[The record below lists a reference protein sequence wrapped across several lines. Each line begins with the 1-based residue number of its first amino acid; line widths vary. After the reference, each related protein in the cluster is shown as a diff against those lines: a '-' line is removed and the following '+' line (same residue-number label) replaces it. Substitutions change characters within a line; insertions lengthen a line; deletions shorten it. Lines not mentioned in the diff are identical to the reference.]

1 MALDLEI
8 YTGILNIP
16 NLKVEKVEY
25 SEKELNIYCKIEK
38 ETAELCPSCQTEV
51 FNKREKYRREVHD
64 LGISGRK
71 VILHLLVHQ
80 YDCDCCHRTFSE
92 KFDFVEPNKSYTKR
106 QAKWV
111 FEMSAQQS
119 HYRVAALTGFSHK
132 TIERIC
138 YNQIINREVNW
149 DKIRRIGLDE
159 FAFKKGHKDFIT
171 VIVDLDTHNI
181 IDILEERSKEFLR
194 AYFQSLGYSFCARIE
209 DFCSDMWGPFQ
220 DLAKEIF
227 PNANIHVDRFHWTIH
242 LNKVLDSERKSIRR
256 ENKEEEA
263 YKRLKWKL
271 IKRPENLNEQEIK
284 DLSKAFILNTELE
297 DLYEMRNTFQ
307 AIFDTN
313 FSCEFAKEQID
324 HWLEQ
329 AKKMGN
335 KNLNKFTDLFNRHKD
350 NILNYF
356 KNRLSSGA
364 VEGTNNLLRT
374 VKRFTFN
381 MTNFQHFKFRVFAYK
396 S

>member
-16 NLKVEKVEY
+16 NLKVEKVVY
-25 SEKELNIYCKIEK
+25 SEK
-38 ETAELCPSCQTEV
+38 ETAEICPGGQTEV
-51 FNKREKYRREVHD
+51 FSKRKKYRREVND

-80 YDCDCCHRTFSE
+80 YNCDCCGRNFSE

-111 FEMSAQQS
+111 FEISAQQS
-119 HYRVAALTGFSHK
+119 HSRVAALVGYSHK
-132 TIERIC
+132 TVERIC

-149 DKIRRIGLDE
+149 EKIKRIGLDE

-171 VIVDLDTHNI
+171 VIVDLDTHDI
-181 IDILEERSKEFLR
+181 IDILEERSKEYLR
-194 AYFQSLGYSFCARIE
+194 AYFQSLGDVFCARIE

-227 PNANIHVDRFHWTIH
+227 PNANIHVDRFHWTVH
-242 LNKVLDSERKSIRR
+242 LNKVLDSERKSIRK

-271 IKRPENLNEQEIK
+271 IKRRENLNEQEIE
-284 DLSKAFILNTELE
+284 DLKKAFNLNSELE

-307 AIFDTN
+307 AIFDN
-313 FSCEFAKEQID
+313 SFSYDFAKEQID

-329 AKKMGN
+329 AKKMRN
-335 KNLNKFTDLFNRHKD
+335 KHLDTFIDLFNRHKN

-356 KNRLSSGA
+356 KNRISNGA
-364 VEGTNNLLRT
+364 IEGTNNLLRT

-381 MTNFQHFKFRVFAYK
+381 MTNFQHYKFRVFAYK

>member
-8 YTGILNIP
+8 YRGILNIP

-38 ETAELCPSCQTEV
+38 ETAEKCPSCQREV

-138 YNQIINREVNW
+138 YNQIINRGVNW
-149 DKIRRIGLDE
+149 EKIRRIGLDE

-194 AYFQSLGYSFCARIE
+194 AYFQSLGCSFCAKIE

-227 PNANIHVDRFHWTIH
+227 PNATIHVDRFHWTIH

-313 FSCEFAKEQID
+313 FSCDFAEEQID

>member
-38 ETAELCPSCQTEV
+38 ETAELCPSCQKEI
-51 FNKREKYRREVHD
+51 FSKREKYRREVND

-80 YDCDCCHRTFSE
+80 YNCDCCGRTFSE

-119 HYRVAALTGFSHK
+119 HYRVAALIGFSHK

-138 YNQIINREVNW
+138 YNQLINRAINW

-171 VIVDLDTHNI
+171 VIIDLDTHNI
-181 IDILEERSKEFLR
+181 IEILEQRSKDSLR
-194 AYFQSLGYSFCARIE
+194 AYFQSLGSSFCAKIE

-227 PNANIHVDRFHWTIH
+227 PNANIHVDRFHWTRH
-242 LNKVLDSERKSIRR
+242 LNKVLDSERKSIRK
-256 ENKEEEA
+256 ENKEEA
-263 YKRLKWKL
+263 VYKRLKWKL

-284 DLSKAFILNTELE
+284 DLKKAFKLNPELE

-313 FSCEFAKEQID
+313 FSCDFAKEQID
-324 HWLEQ
+324 HWLVQ
-329 AKKMGN
+329 AKNMGN
-335 KNLNKFTDLFNRHKD
+335 KYLDKFTDLFNRHKC

-356 KNRLSSGA
+356 KNRISNAAL
-364 VEGTNNLLRT
+364 EGTNNLLRT

>member
-38 ETAELCPSCQTEV
+38 ETAEICPSCQTEV
-51 FNKREKYRREVHD
+51 FSKREKYRREVND

-80 YDCDCCHRTFSE
+80 YDCDCCGRNFSE

-119 HYRVAALTGFSHK
+119 HYRVAALIGYSHK

-149 DKIRRIGLDE
+149 EKIRRIGLDE

-194 AYFQSLGYSFCARIE
+194 TYFQSLGPSFCTRIE

-242 LNKVLDSERKSIRR
+242 LNKVLDNERKSIRK

-271 IKRPENLNEQEIK
+271 IKRPENLTDQEIE
-284 DLSKAFILNTELE
+284 DLRKAFNLNSELE

-313 FSCEFAKEQID
+313 FSCSFAKEQID
-324 HWLEQ
+324 HWLKQ
-329 AKKMGN
+329 AKRMGN
-335 KNLNKFTDLFNRHKD
+335 KHLDKFTDLFNRHKD

>member
-38 ETAELCPSCQTEV
+38 ETAEICPSCQKDV
-51 FNKREKYRREVHD
+51 VNKRAKYRREVND

-119 HYRVAALTGFSHK
+119 YYRVAALIGFSNK

-138 YNQIINREVNW
+138 HNQAINREVNW
-149 DKIRRIGLDE
+149 NKIRRIGLDE

-171 VIVDLDTHNI
+171 VIVDLDNHNI
-181 IDILEERSKEFLR
+181 IDILEQRSKEFLR
-194 AYFQSLGYSFCARIE
+194 AYFQSLGDEFCANIQ

-242 LNKVLDSERKSIRR
+242 LNKVLDSERKSIRK
-256 ENKEEEA
+256 ENKEEEV

-271 IKRPENLNEQEIK
+271 IKRPKNLNDQEIE
-284 DLSKAFILNTELE
+284 DLQNAFNLNPELE

-307 AIFDTN
+307 AIFDTD
-313 FSCEFAKEQID
+313 FSYAFAKEQIEL
-324 HWLEQ
+324 WLEQ
-329 AKKMGN
+329 AKRMGN
-335 KNLNKFTDLFNRHKD
+335 KYLDKFTALFNRHKD

-356 KNRLSSGA
+356 KNRISSGA